1 MHRPE
6 TSPLAPAYFVPLA
19 WNTQSSPPITT
30 VGVATAG
37 NYVFVAQLYTQR
49 IDVYDAS
56 TGQEVGY
63 MTPGATIGSTSGQV
77 DVELG
82 ISATLRSNGEYDVL
96 VEDDARA
103 KIVVYQW
110 KP

>member
-1 MHRPE
+1 
-6 TSPLAPAYFVPLA
+6 
-19 WNTQSSPPITT
+19 
-30 VGVATAG
+30 
-37 NYVFVAQLYTQR
+37 
-49 IDVYDAS
+49 
-56 TGQEVGY
+56 
-63 MTPGATIGSTSGQV
+63 MTPGATVGNTSGQV